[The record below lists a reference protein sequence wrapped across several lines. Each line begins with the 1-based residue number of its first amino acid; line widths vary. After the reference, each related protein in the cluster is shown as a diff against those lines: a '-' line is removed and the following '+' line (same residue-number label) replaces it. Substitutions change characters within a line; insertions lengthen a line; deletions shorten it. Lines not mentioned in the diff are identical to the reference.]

1 MATIV
6 KNNYQEKY
14 VKEIVPKMMAEFN
27 FKNPY
32 EVPKIE
38 KVVLN
43 IGIGKIMTN
52 QKNNPE
58 SLRRIEELMFLI
70 SGQKPSVRPAKESI
84 AGFKVREG
92 MPVGLKITLRGK
104 KKDDFI
110 FRFINLVLPRIRDF
124 WGIPLKNIDEKGV
137 LNYGIRE
144 INTFPEISKEQLPYN
159 IGVEISFVPSIRKK
173 DVAIRLYQL
182 MGFPLEKTEK
192 GNSEKSSKK

>member
-1 MATIV
+1 
-6 KNNYQEKY
+6 
-14 VKEIVPKMMAEFN
+14 
-27 FKNPY
+27 
-32 EVPKIE
+32 
-38 KVVLN
+38 
-43 IGIGKIMTN
+43 
-52 QKNNPE
+52 
-58 SLRRIEELMFLI
+58 
-70 SGQKPSVRPAKESI
+70 
-84 AGFKVREG
+84 VREG